1 LSGRKELTILF
12 NAISAAEL
20 KKGIRALE
28 MADVVELK
36 ASMVTALI
44 NRFAPK
50 RTRKRTQDEMEV
62 PLPEGMAADDD

>member
-1 LSGRKELTILF
+1 
-12 NAISAAEL
+12 
-20 KKGIRALE
+20 
-28 MADVVELK
+28 
-36 ASMVTALI
+36 VTALI